1 MVLLLAIH
9 AQGTISRDFV
19 AIGLE
24 STSLP
29 LASTIMVLDAP
40 VNILGKFEIG
50 SFKMRK
56 MAGHGSMRT

>member
-9 AQGTISRDFV
+9 AQGTVSLGFA
-19 AIGLE
+19 AIGFE
-24 STSLP
+24 SPSLP
-29 LASTIMVLDAP
+29 LASTFMALDAS

-56 MAGHGSMRT
+56 MAGHGRMRA